1 MTAVS
6 RRAALLGLAA
16 GLALPLA
23 ACANPS
29 SGARVRMACGE
40 PGGLYLQFGELLR
53 DVLERRGI
61 ALDVLAS
68 NGSADNLALLRRGDA
83 DLALALADS
92 AEQQGAGLTAIGQV
106 YQNYLQCV
114 VRADGGA
121 RRITDLADLAGRR
134 VSIGAPGSGSSL
146 TTRRVLRA
154 AGLLDGPEPPELGQH
169 PLEDALRALETGR
182 IDAFFWSGGIP
193 TPKIAELGAR
203 TPLALVDLAPA
214 LARLSSADPGQY
226 LPARVPAGVYGIPD
240 PTSTIGIP
248 NLLLARPEL
257 TDATAQGIVDAL
269 IDDAPSLVPAGS
281 VGVQFLTGASLIDTG
296 TLPLHPAAKRRYRDR
311 AG

>member
-6 RRAALLGLAA
+6 RRAALLGIAA
-16 GLALPLA
+16 GLALPLT
-23 ACANPS
+23 ACANEAS
-29 SGARVRMACGE
+29 EARIRMACGE

-68 NGSADNLALLRRGDA
+68 NGSAENLALLRRGDA

-92 AEQQGAGLTAIGQV
+92 AEQQGAGLAAIGQV

-114 VRADGGA
+114 VRADVGA
-121 RRITDLADLAGRR
+121 RRIADLADLAGRR
-134 VSIGAPGSGSSL
+134 GSIGAPGSGSSL

-169 PLEDALRALETGR
+169 PLEDALRALEAGR

-203 TPLALVDLAPA
+203 TPLALVNLDPA

-257 TDATAQGIVDAL
+257 ADATAQGIVDAL

-296 TLPLHPAAKRRYRDR
+296 TLPLHPAAKRRYRER

>member
-16 GLALPLA
+16 GLALPLV

-214 LARLSSADPGQY
+214 LARLSSGDPDQY
-226 LPARVPAGVYGIPD
+226 LPARVPAGVYGIPV

-257 TDATAQGIVDAL
+257 ADATAQGVVDAL

-296 TLPLHPAAKRRYRDR
+296 TLPLHPAAKRRYRER